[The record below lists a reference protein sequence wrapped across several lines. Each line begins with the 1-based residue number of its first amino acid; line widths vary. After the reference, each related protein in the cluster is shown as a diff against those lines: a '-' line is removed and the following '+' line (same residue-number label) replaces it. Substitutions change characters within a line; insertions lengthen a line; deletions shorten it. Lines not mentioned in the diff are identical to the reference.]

1 MKEPFEGAK
10 ENSYRMVCKM
20 GGEMELRI
28 NDLNKRLDK
37 QEEIIQRLNLERSS
51 LKIILTKAAE
61 RLEYIESFL
70 EDMTRQ
76 MGGEVYDEE
85 DEDLAEDR
93 TIN

>member
-1 MKEPFEGAK
+1 
-10 ENSYRMVCKM
+10 MV
-20 GGEMELRI
+20 GEMERRI

>member
-1 MKEPFEGAK
+1 MKAPFEGAK
-10 ENSYRMVCKM
+10 ENWYRMVCKM
-20 GGEMELRI
+20 VGEMELRI

>member
-10 ENSYRMVCKM
+10 ENWYRMVCKM
-20 GGEMELRI
+20 DGEMELRI

>member
-10 ENSYRMVCKM
+10 ENWYRMVCKM
-20 GGEMELRI
+20 VGEMELRI

-61 RLEYIESFL
+61 LQQPPAQPSKDPRSTPQAIPMKNAPQLK
-70 EDMTRQ
+70 
-76 MGGEVYDEE
+76 
-85 DEDLAEDR
+85 
-93 TIN
+93 